1 MRCLIFILVAA
12 ASALGFPSSASC
24 DRHEHGWHC
33 RH

>member
-12 ASALGFPSSASC
+12 ASALSFPSSASC
-24 DRHEHGWHC
+24 DRHEPGWHC